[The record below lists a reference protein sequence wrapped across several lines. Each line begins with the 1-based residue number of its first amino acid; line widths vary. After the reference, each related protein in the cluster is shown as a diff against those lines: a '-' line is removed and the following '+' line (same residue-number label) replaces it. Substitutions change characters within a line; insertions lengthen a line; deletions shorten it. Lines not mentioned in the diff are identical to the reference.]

1 MNVKTFLS
9 KVLTNKMVLN
19 LVTVLSVLSI
29 IGYIMMGDIQ
39 SVAIFILL
47 ALIIVNFSKNMI
59 IVLGLPMIIVGI
71 FYTLMKFQRAKM
83 ERFFIVEGMETK
95 DNSEDSEKDAKNDEK
110 DKNDKKDQE
119 TADVV
124 KSGDGSMDM
133 TAVNATEK
141 INNGKN
147 SDAKTDESF
156 EVGRNKKGKYNI
168 DYASTI
174 EDAYDEL
181 NKILGSDGVKNL
193 TDDTQKLMKQQM
205 MLAESMQSMEPIIR
219 GMGPLL
225 EKAEG
230 LLGNMG
236 SGAGS
241 INLDSIKRMAEKFT
255 N

>member
-9 KVLTNKMVLN
+9 KALTNKMVLN
-19 LVTVLSVLSI
+19 LVSVLSILSI
-29 IGYIMMGDIQ
+29 IGYIMIGDIQ

-59 IVLGLPMIIVGI
+59 IVLGLPMIIVAF
-71 FYTLMKFQRAKM
+71 FYTFMKNRGYSMMSSLFR
-83 ERFFIVEGMETK
+83 EGMETQT
-95 DNSEDSEKDAKNDEK
+95 DSEDSEDDAKKGEK
-110 DKNDKKDQE
+110 LE
-119 TADVV
+119 ELSDVV

-133 TAVNATEK
+133 TAVNASEK
-141 INNGKN
+141 ITNGKN
-147 SDAKTDESF
+147 NDAKTDESF
-156 EVGRNKKGKYNI
+156 EVGRNKKGRYNI

-181 NKILGSDGVKNL
+181 NKILGSDGIKNL

-205 MLAESMQSMEPIIR
+205 MLAESMQSMEPLIK

-236 SGAGS
+236 NMGNGS
-241 INLDSIKRMAEKFT
+241 SNLDTFKKMAEKFT
-255 N
+255 GKM